1 MGVEV
6 KTTAGVVESADP
18 AAHGGALAFLVIPY
32 AESPLTP

>member
-18 AAHGGALAFLVIPY
+18 AAHGGSFAFLGIPY
-32 AESPLTP
+32 AESPMSA